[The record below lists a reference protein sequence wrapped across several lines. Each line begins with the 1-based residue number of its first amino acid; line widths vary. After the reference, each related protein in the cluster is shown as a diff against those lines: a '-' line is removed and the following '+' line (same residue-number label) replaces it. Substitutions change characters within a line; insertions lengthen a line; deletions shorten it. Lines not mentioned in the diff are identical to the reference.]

1 MSRMTKLAIALG
13 LAGAA
18 AALAAALATVPLV
31 ATVELK
37 TYDLRMRSTVDVV
50 APREGDLSLV
60 EIDEMSLRR
69 MEPLVGRWPW
79 PRLVH
84 AHVVNFLAR
93 ARARA
98 ILYDVLFT
106 EHDRHSFDVG
116 SERWTGDESDR
127 VFAGAIARAGNVVL
141 MADAV
146 AEAMEGAPADA
157 PDLPDVAALHDYRL
171 SVRPEAR
178 PVVVLP
184 YDELARSARAIG
196 HNVLVYDADG
206 PLRRVIPFV
215 GAGNRV
221 LPSGPLATIL
231 VASGIAPSQVDM
243 ERGALTVGDRRAPI
257 LEVALVDADGSRRTG
272 YRMLLDYQGT
282 YPRVSFYDLF
292 YAEQQM
298 LSGVK
303 PDVDPARF
311 RDRIVIVGT
320 TAPGLQDVF
329 TVPLRGKMSGSEIHA
344 NVIDSLMHGRF
355 MAPARGG
362 LAAAALV
369 ACALAVALAAVW
381 FDPWIAVA
389 VAAATSGALYLAS
402 LAWFRR
408 GVWLPVTSPSIAIAL
423 ATFGGTAYH
432 YFVEGREKRKVKQLF
447 SRFVSRDV
455 YHRLLEDP
463 RRAALGGE
471 RRDMTVLFC
480 DIRGFTTLSEVSPP
494 EAIVATLNEYFTRM
508 VSIVL
513 AQGGTVDKFVGD
525 LIMALFGAP
534 LDDADHADHAVQTAL
549 AMSRELDALNGT
561 RRANGQTPFDI
572 GVGINSGEMVA
583 GMIGSDRI
591 LSYTVIGD
599 AVNLGSRLEG
609 LNKQYGTRIIVSD
622 ATRTRL
628 KARYEIRPLGDVTV
642 KGRSQP
648 ISIFE
653 VQARL

>member
-1 MSRMTKLAIALG
+1 MTKLAIALG

-31 ATVELK
+31 STVELK

-93 ARARA
+93 ASARA

-116 SERWTGDESDR
+116 SERWTGGESDR

-146 AEAMEGAPADA
+146 AEAMEGAQADA

-196 HNVLVYDADG
+196 HNLVVYDADG

-215 GAGNRV
+215 GAGNRA
-221 LPSGPLATIL
+221 LPSGPLATVLI
-231 VASGIAPSQVDM
+231 ASGIAPSQVDL
-243 ERGALTVGDRRAPI
+243 ERGALTVGGRRAPI

-329 TVPLRGKMSGSEIHA
+329 TVPLRGKMSGSEIQA

-369 ACALAVALAAVW
+369 ACAVAVALAAVW